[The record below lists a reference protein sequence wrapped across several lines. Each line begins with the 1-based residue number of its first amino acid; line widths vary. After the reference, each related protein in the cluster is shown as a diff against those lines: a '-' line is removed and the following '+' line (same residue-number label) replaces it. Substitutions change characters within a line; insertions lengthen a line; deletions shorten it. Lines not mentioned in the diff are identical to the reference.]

1 MGATRVG
8 IAALAAGVFAGLAA
22 AAPAGAATI
31 AVNGT
36 CFLDSDTITVSGS
49 GFAPGASVNYAF
61 NGVTQAAGTADAA
74 GNVAQQ
80 VPAPVLPIDSVVST
94 YNLTATDQSNLANVG
109 SAQVTVTK
117 LTASLSPQK
126 ARPRRKIKF
135 NVRGMPPAVTVFLH
149 YVFHGRSRATI
160 TLGRPNAPCGT
171 MTKRRRFFPFDHP
184 SVGIWTF
191 QFDNKRRYSPGSR
204 PAIRGKVQIY
214 HAFRSSAVAPMLN

>member
-1 MGATRVG
+1 MGATRMG

-22 AAPAGAATI
+22 AAPAGAASI
-31 AVNGT
+31 AVNAA

-49 GFAPGASVNYAF
+49 GFTPGAAVNYAF
-61 NGVTQAAGTADAA
+61 NGVTQTSGTADNA

-94 YNLTATDQSNLANVG
+94 YNLTATDQSNLGNVG
-109 SAQVTVTK
+109 SAQVTITK

-184 SVGIWTF
+184 SIGIWTF
-191 QFDNKRRYSPGSR
+191 QFDNNRRYSPNSR

-214 HAFRSSAVAPMLN
+214 RSFRSSAVAPILN